1 MVDRMQIREHMEV
14 VGSDG
19 AAIGK
24 VDSLDGEQI
33 KVSRAG
39 SPDGHHHYVPLGW
52 VSRVDDKVHLDRD
65 AAAAGLAPAATA
77 AASTAHTHAHT
88 TTAAAGRRN
97 SMVPWLVG
105 GAAVLALLLGLSQCD
120 KRDTGAAV
128 DPAESGEA
136 VIVPPRVAGAPLNE
150 GSLAYDLDRFLAGK
164 DGTPRTFTFDRLNF
178 DPGSATIRRADEN
191 DLDDIARVFAGYP
204 DARAAVVG
212 YTDANG
218 AAATN
223 RELGAQRSRA
233 VIDALA
239 ARGVAPKR
247 FEARSGGEDKPAASN
262 AGASGRFE
270 NRRTELVILHR

>member
-24 VDSLDGEQI
+24 VDALEGEQI
-33 KVSRAG
+33 KVSRTG
-39 SPDGHHHYVPLGW
+39 SSDGRHHYIPLGW

-65 AAAAGLAPAATA
+65 AAAAGLTLAAPASASA
-77 AASTAHTHAHT
+77 ARAYPA
-88 TTAAAGRRN
+88 TTAAVGRA
-97 SMVPWLVG
+97 SLVPWLVG
-105 GAAVLALLLGLSQCD
+105 GAAVLALLLALSQCN
-120 KRDTGAAV
+120 KHNRDAV
-128 DPAESGEA
+128 VTPAESDQA
-136 VIVPPRVAGAPLNE
+136 VVIPPRVAGAPLHE

-178 DPGSATIRRADEN
+178 DAGAATIRRADEG

-204 DARAAVVG
+204 DARAAVIG

-218 AAATN
+218 AAVNN
-223 RELGAQRSRA
+223 RELGGQRARA
-233 VIDALA
+233 VIAALA

-247 FEARSGGEDKPAASN
+247 IEARTGGEDDPVASN
-262 AGASGRFE
+262 AGAGGRFE